1 MNSLSVIMSAP
12 LADGKFADRRALRIE
27 AQPRQAGEKPR
38 SADRFPC
45 YDSCAMLRE
54 FIGTSYRAAC
64 ALAVAAAIG
73 AAPLAACG
81 IKGPL
86 KLPPAPAP
94 VAGAPA
100 SEQPPASSPQPAEPK
115 P

>member
-1 MNSLSVIMSAP
+1 MSAP
-12 LADGKFADRRALRIE
+12 LADGKLRDRRALRIE
-27 AQPRQAGEKPR
+27 AQPRQAGEKPC
-38 SADRFPC
+38 SAARFPC
-45 YDSCAMLRE
+45 YDSCAMLRD

-64 ALAVAAAIG
+64 ALAVTAAIG

-86 KLPPAPAP
+86 KPPPARAPA
-94 VAGAPA
+94 AAAPA
-100 SEQPPASSPQPAEPK
+100 SEQSPASSPQPGEPK

>member
-12 LADGKFADRRALRIE
+12 LADGNTADRRALRAA
-27 AQPRQAGEKPR
+27 AQLRQACEKPFF
-38 SADRFPC
+38 AARFPC
-45 YDSCAMLRE
+45 YDSRPMLRD
-54 FIGTSYRAAC
+54 FTGSSYRAAC
-64 ALAVAAAIG
+64 ALALAAAIG

-86 KLPPAPAP
+86 KPPPAAAPAAAAPASEPAPAP
-94 VAGAPA
+94 
-100 SEQPPASSPQPAEPK
+100 SPQPAEPK